1 MKPKSE
7 EIFGDIHQQLL
18 VLCDRLLVNSMCTR
32 QSPLCH
38 FSFATLS
45 MALRGHGHCCFRLVC
60 GLGGHIYWNLNKY
73 IIVLK
78 TSHLINYCFRFYAL

>member
-7 EIFGDIHQQLL
+7 EIFGDIDQQFLI
-18 VLCDRLLVNSMCTR
+18 LCDRLLVSSVHTR

-38 FSFATLS
+38 FSFAALS
-45 MALRGHGHCCFRLVC
+45 MALRGHGHCCLCLEC
-60 GLGGHIYWNLNKY
+60 GLGGHIYWNLSKY

-78 TSHLINYCFRFYAL
+78 TSYVINHRFHFYAL